1 MCIIV
6 KGMKKS
12 YILLLLAS
20 MSMLVSC
27 DFFRMVAGRP
37 TSADIEDK
45 KEAIVRVEQL
55 KAEQARLDSIR
66 VAKEQARLAEEK
78 AKSDSLDALANIK
91 DNNCRMYL
99 LSSYKGLASGELQHR
114 YYVVVGTFK
123 EVANAN
129 KYVKWASKFPGMDPV
144 KIHFKSGKIAVGV
157 SPSDK
162 VVDLS
167 GKLADV
173 KSKPFCPK
181 DAWILVNE

>member
-78 AKSDSLDALANIK
+78 AKEDAK
-91 DNNCRMYL
+91 
-99 LSSYKGLASGELQHR
+99 
-114 YYVVVGTFK
+114 
-123 EVANAN
+123 NA
-129 KYVKWASKFPGMDPV
+129 
-144 KIHFKSGKIAVGV
+144 
-157 SPSDK
+157 
-162 VVDLS
+162 
-167 GKLADV
+167 
-173 KSKPFCPK
+173 
-181 DAWILVNE
+181 